1 MKLPLRTFKALR
13 MAGQIVLFGVIAW
26 FIFQS
31 LAKGIAQSNLAALHF
46 DWRWLAASWVLL
58 LAYYATYTFG
68 MNMVMKSL
76 GSPSTYFRAFKLNFA
91 TNPGKYVP
99 PGVIWPAI
107 GRATLAPTL
116 GLSRVNAVVSLALE
130 AGLSTAAGLIVF
142 ILSLGFGGRLVPGT
156 QPWEWALA
164 AAILVVCLHPAIFS
178 RALRIV
184 FKVIRIKDTPPRLG
198 YGVTVRLV
206 ALYAVSWLVA
216 GAAFWCFT
224 LALVAHTNGNLLTF
238 AGTYA
243 IAVVA
248 GMIIPGAPAGLGE
261 REAVLTLLMIPFVG
275 PGVAV
280 IVAFAARVWFTIL
293 ELALSGTAIAMPK
306 PVLEETE
313 TKAANDEASPLIPPE
328 PASSLNS

>member
-1 MKLPLRTFKALR
+1 MG
-13 MAGQIVLFGVIAW
+13 GQVLLFAVIAW

-31 LAKGIAQSNLAALHF
+31 LAKGIAQSNLTALHF
-46 DWRWLAASWVLL
+46 DWRWLAASWALL
-58 LAYYATYTFG
+58 LAYYALFTFG

-76 GSPSTYFRAFKLNFA
+76 GSPSTYLRAFKLNFA

-156 QPWEWALA
+156 QPWQWALA
-164 AAILVVCLHPAIFS
+164 AAVLVVCLHPAIFS

-184 FKVIRIKDTPPRLG
+184 FKVIRIKEEPPRLG

-206 ALYAVSWLVA
+206 GLYGVSWLMA

-224 LALVAHTNGNLLTF
+224 LALVSHARGNLLTY

-243 IAVVA
+243 IAVIA

-293 ELALSGTAIAMPK
+293 ELALSGTAIAMPA
-306 PVLEETE
+306 PRVVEAAEPEE
-313 TKAANDEASPLIPPE
+313 SPLIPPE
-328 PASSLNS
+328 PASGLNH